1 MQCTAPPGFVL
12 SKARSFW
19 LLLLRIIRCVALPII
34 MLLTVRLWFL
44 QIIVIEGPNPS
55 GHCTLSVLLADI
67 ESTYKERDQ
76 SFCWD
81 VRDEYIRNFL
91 HGELVT
97 GVCVATNFCGLG
109 KLVARVFKWT

>member
-1 MQCTAPPGFVL
+1 M
-12 SKARSFW
+12 
-19 LLLLRIIRCVALPII
+19 VAVTRLP
-34 MLLTVRLWFL
+34 
-44 QIIVIEGPNPS
+44 Q
-55 GHCTLSVLLADI
+55 ADI

-97 GVCVATNFCGLG
+97 GNGWSQEMDG
-109 KLVARVFKWT
+109 GHR

>member
-1 MQCTAPPGFVL
+1 VGVAVCGHM
-12 SKARSFW
+12 ARTPCQRLHASSVH
-19 LLLLRIIRCVALPII
+19 ICNMVAVTRLP
-34 MLLTVRLWFL
+34 
-44 QIIVIEGPNPS
+44 Q
-55 GHCTLSVLLADI
+55 ADI

-97 GVCVATNFCGLG
+97 GNGWSQEMDG
-109 KLVARVFKWT
+109 GHR